1 MMRCCDWI
9 AVMAVAIAAAGCRA
23 PQLASESPDPVPEMR
38 LFPDAEVIYI
48 NPRLEYVILKCAV
61 MPVEGDTLVVYSHGR
76 PEGRVRVRPGS
87 RTPFVAA
94 DILDGAPRVGDY
106 VRSN

>member
-1 MMRCCDWI
+1 MKGFFSWTLIMT
-9 AVMAVAIAAAGCRA
+9 VAIASAGCRA
-23 PQLASESPDPVPEMR
+23 PRVALESPPEMR
-38 LFPDAEVIYI
+38 LFPEAEVIYI

-61 MPVEGDTLVVYSHGR
+61 LPVEGDTLTVYSQGR
-76 PEGRVRVRPGS
+76 PEGRVRVRPGAQS
-87 RTPFVAA
+87 PFVAA